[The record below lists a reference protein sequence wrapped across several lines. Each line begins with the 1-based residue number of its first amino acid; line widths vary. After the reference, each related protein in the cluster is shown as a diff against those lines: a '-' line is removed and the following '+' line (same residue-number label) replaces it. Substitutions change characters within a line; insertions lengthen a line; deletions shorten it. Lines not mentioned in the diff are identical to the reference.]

1 MNVGNW
7 ETVSRKAYW
16 DRNVPLERWR
26 KMVAVGHRSYLPGA
40 ISAMTPV
47 EFVRFYGLPNFR
59 RDWPTLRAKLPVE
72 TVQYAG
78 VFDVAWSHAVGG
90 GWNLKP
96 TEDLLAMPEKRRSF
110 LTLVA
115 RTPGKSIYEI
125 AKSLGLQ
132 YRRAHD
138 HAVLL
143 TRTGKIR
150 AVEALEGGHRKL
162 KLYPTCKA

>member
-1 MNVGNW
+1 MNPRSW
-7 ETVSRKAYW
+7 AAVSKKAYW
-16 DRNVPLERWR
+16 DRNVSLDRWK
-26 KMVAVGHRSYLPGA
+26 KMVAVGHRSYLPDA
-40 ISAMTPV
+40 ISAITPV
-47 EFVRFYGLPNFR
+47 EFIGFYGLANFT
-59 RDWPTLRAKLPVE
+59 RDWPTMRAKLPAE
-72 TVQYAG
+72 AMKNAG
-78 VFDVAWSHAVGG
+78 MFDLAWSRAVGG

-96 TEDLLAMPEKRRSF
+96 TGDFFDMPEKRRFF

-143 TRTGKIR
+143 IKTGKIR
-150 AVEALEGGHRKL
+150 SVEALEGGHRKL
-162 KLYPTCKA
+162 KLYPTCKT